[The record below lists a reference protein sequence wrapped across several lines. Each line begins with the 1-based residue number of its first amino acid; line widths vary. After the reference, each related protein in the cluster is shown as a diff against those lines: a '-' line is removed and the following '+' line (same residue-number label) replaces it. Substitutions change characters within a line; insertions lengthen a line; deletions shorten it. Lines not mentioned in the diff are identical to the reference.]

1 MVSIIW
7 RLACT
12 VSVGRILLPLTYPR
26 HLSMHWLARLFAVDL
41 ETALAA
47 RATTRI
53 HVLGALRFTRKKTSD
68 ISKAT

>member
-1 MVSIIW
+1 
-7 RLACT
+7 
-12 VSVGRILLPLTYPR
+12 
-26 HLSMHWLARLFAVDL
+26 MHWLARLFAVDL